1 MDSKAILAKQQKI
14 RKPLFENSV
23 VLKRL
28 FADKTTVFGIMIL
41 VVLILVAIFAPLL
54 SKYPYN
60 KISPATA
67 FQFPSLQHPFG
78 TDELGRDI
86 LSRIMYGGRY
96 SLSVGVFSML
106 FSVSCGLILGSIAG
120 FFGGVV
126 DNTIMR
132 IMDIVQSFP
141 QLLLAI
147 VISAVLGPGLDK
159 SIVALGVS
167 GIPVFSRLIRAS
179 ILSIRGMEYV
189 EAATSINCSN
199 ARIIIRHIIP
209 NALSPIIVQAS
220 LSIAACILSAAALSY
235 IGLGVQ
241 PPTPEWGAM
250 LAAGRNYIRD
260 YPYLVMIPGIFIMI
274 TVLSLN
280 MVGDALRDALDPKLR
295 N

>member
-1 MDSKAILAKQQKI
+1 MVNKSESGTI
-14 RKPLFENSV
+14 

-28 FADKTTVFGIMIL
+28 FADKTTVFGIAILLVL
-41 VVLILVAIFAPLL
+41 VVLAIFAPIL
-54 SKYPYN
+54 SKYPYI
-60 KISPATA
+60 KINPAQA
-67 FQFPSLQHPFG
+67 FQGPSWEHPFG

-96 SLSVGVFSML
+96 SLSVGVFSMV
-106 FSVSCGLILGSIAG
+106 FSVFFGMLLGSIAG
-120 FFGGVV
+120 YFGGLL
-126 DNTIMR
+126 DNIIMR
-132 IMDIVQSFP
+132 IMDILQSFP

-147 VISAVLGPGLDK
+147 VIAAVLGPGLDK
-159 SIVALGVS
+159 SIIALGVS

-189 EAATSINCSN
+189 EAATSINCSHS
-199 ARIIIRHIIP
+199 RIIIRHIIP

-220 LSIAACILSAAALSY
+220 LSIAACILSAASLSY